1 MHLVKRKKKI
11 IVEAMRKAANVY
23 QGKGRTVTDFEFT
36 ETEKKPIHT
45 ILADNEFEST
55 WQEIE
60 AQGIKVNI
68 TAKEE
73 YFP

>member
-1 MHLVKRKKKI
+1 MYFTGFYFLVTVSRTIRFITLMHLVKRKKKI

-45 ILADNEFEST
+45 ILAANEFEST
-55 WQEIE
+55 
-60 AQGIKVNI
+60 
-68 TAKEE
+68 
-73 YFP
+73 

>member
-1 MHLVKRKKKI
+1 MHLVKRKKNI

-45 ILADNEFEST
+45 ILAYNEFEST
-55 WQEIE
+55 GHEIE

-68 TAKEE
+68 MAKEE
-73 YFP
+73 HFP